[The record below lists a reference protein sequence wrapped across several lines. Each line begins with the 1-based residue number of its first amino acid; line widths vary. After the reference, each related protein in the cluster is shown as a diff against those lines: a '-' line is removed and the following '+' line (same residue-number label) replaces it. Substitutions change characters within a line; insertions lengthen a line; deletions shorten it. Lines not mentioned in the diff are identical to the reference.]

1 MRDHL
6 VTVSML
12 VGALGAGAAAAYF
25 ANGYIEHTI
34 TEHRAALDSQYRPLR
49 VVVAN
54 ADLQPGAT
62 LSGQTVAVREVPR
75 AFLHSEA
82 VLAEN
87 WSGLAGRVLAHAVR
101 SGEPILSAH
110 LAREAGVGFSAQL
123 APGMRALTLSVD
135 AEASISGML
144 APGDRIDVLFTTNAG
159 NDSTTAALLFNVPV
173 LATGIRTA
181 INTAWLDRQRQPEG
195 AGVQFNTVTLGV
207 SPQDAAKITLA
218 QQAGRITIT
227 LRRPGDDRAL
237 QLARITKD
245 SLLDTP
251 RATKAATRARVEIIL
266 GGA

>member
-1 MRDHL
+1 MRDRL

-12 VGALGAGAAAAYF
+12 IGALGAGGAAAYF
-25 ANGYIEHTI
+25 ANGYIEQAI
-34 TEHRAALDSQYRPLR
+34 AERRAELDSQYRPLR
-49 VVVAN
+49 VIVAN

-87 WSGLAGRVLAHAVR
+87 WNGLAGRVLGHAVR
-101 SGEPILSAH
+101 SGEPILRSH
-110 LAREAGVGFSAQL
+110 LAHEPGAGFSAQL
-123 APGMRALTLSVD
+123 PTGMRALTLPVD
-135 AEASISGML
+135 VEASISGML
-144 APGDRIDVLFTTNAG
+144 APGDRIDVLFTTHSGNENA
-159 NDSTTAALLFNVPV
+159 TVALLFNVPV

-181 INTAWLDRQRQPEG
+181 TNAAWLDGQRQPDG
-195 AGVQFNTVTLGV
+195 AGIQFNTVTLCV

-227 LRRPGDDRAL
+227 LRRPGDDRPL

-245 SLLDTP
+245 SLLNTP
-251 RATKAATRARVEIIL
+251 RTAKSAERARVEIIL

>member
-1 MRDHL
+1 MEERMRDHL
-6 VTVSML
+6 VTVLML
-12 VGALGAGAAAAYF
+12 GGALGAGSAAAYF
-25 ANGYIEHTI
+25 ANGYIENAVA
-34 TEHRAALDSQYRPLR
+34 EHRAELDSQYRPLR

-87 WSGLAGRVLAHAVR
+87 WSGLAGRVLAYAVR
-101 SGEPILSAH
+101 SGEPILLSH
-110 LAREAGVGFSAQL
+110 LAREAGAGFSAQL

-144 APGDRIDVLFTTNAG
+144 MPGDRIDVLFTTNAG
-159 NDSTTAALLFNVPV
+159 TESTTAALLFNVPV

-181 INTAWLDRQRQPEG
+181 TNTPWLDR
-195 AGVQFNTVTLGV
+195 TLGV

-227 LRRPGDDRAL
+227 LRRPGDDRPL

-245 SLLDTP
+245 ALLDAP
-251 RATKAATRARVEIIL
+251 RAAKAAARARVEIIL